1 MRGQAAASGIEADT
15 MDRDQRASDPEVEK
29 SAFAGAVNLAEG
41 RGGEVRRGLK
51 SRHIQFL

>member
-1 MRGQAAASGIEADT
+1 MRDQATTSGIETGT
-15 MDRDQRASDPEVEK
+15 MDRDYRASDPEVEK
-29 SAFAGAVNLAEG
+29 SAFTGTVNLAEG